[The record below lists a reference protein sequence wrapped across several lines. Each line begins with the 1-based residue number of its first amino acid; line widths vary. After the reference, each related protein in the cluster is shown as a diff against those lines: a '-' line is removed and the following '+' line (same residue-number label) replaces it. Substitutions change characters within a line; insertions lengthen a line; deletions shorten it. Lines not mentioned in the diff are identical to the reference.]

1 VHASKFYVSTTGITY
16 TSMAHTAALNGDLD
30 GTPGTV
36 IDNGTPTLSGSN
48 EDATEGSIRIGT
60 TSTITINHYITSG
73 YTNAANAIANP
84 QIAKNTNN
92 PSTKYE
98 CRIVYV
104 VGAKTYTAAKEI
116 TSITD

>member
-16 TSMAHTAALNGDLD
+16 TSMSYNTALAGDLD
-30 GTPGTV
+30 GTPGS
-36 IDNGTPTLSGSN
+36 IINNGTPTLSGQT
-48 EDATEGSIRIGT
+48 EDATEGSIRIDT
-60 TSTITINHYITSG
+60 VTAITQNHYITSG
-73 YTNAANAIANP
+73 YTNSANAIANP
-84 QIAKNTNN
+84 QIANATNN

-116 TSITD
+116 TSIID